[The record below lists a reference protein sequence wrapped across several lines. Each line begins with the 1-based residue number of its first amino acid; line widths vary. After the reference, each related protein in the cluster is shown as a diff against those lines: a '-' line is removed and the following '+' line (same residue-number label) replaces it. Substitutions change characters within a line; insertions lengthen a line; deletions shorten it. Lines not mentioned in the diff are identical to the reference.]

1 MGQRR
6 RAEARGVRQWD
17 HDVAAANELDE
28 VRTWVVWGLGAD
40 PATPGR
46 AAAPDV
52 DPDEDEPETG
62 RPANDIAASM
72 AAERDPEWAGRPDY
86 DRWAV
91 LLEADEDDVDEW
103 AQDDERVR
111 GYAPYLLQATD
122 PSTEPMDGVLRPDR
136 VVRRTGGERLD
147 AGRPH

>member
-6 RAEARGVRQWD
+6 RAGASGVRQWD

-40 PATPGR
+40 PALPER
-46 AAAPDV
+46 AAAPEADV
-52 DPDEDEPETG
+52 EIDAEDETEAAVG
-62 RPANDIAASM
+62 RPANDIARSM
-72 AAERDPEWAGRPDY
+72 AADRDPEWASQPDY
-86 DRWAV
+86 DRWVV
-91 LLEADEDDVDEW
+91 LYDADEDDVDEW

-122 PSTEPMDGVLRPDR
+122 PSTEPMEGVLRPDR
-136 VVRRTGGERLD
+136 VERRTGG
-147 AGRPH
+147 

>member
-6 RAEARGVRQWD
+6 RAEAPGVRQWD

-40 PATPGR
+40 PAVPDR
-46 AAAPDV
+46 AAAPEV
-52 DPDEDEPETG
+52 DPEDAPEAG
-62 RPANDIAASM
+62 RPANDIAWSM
-72 AAERDPEWAGRPDY
+72 AAERDPEWASEPDY
-86 DRWAV
+86 DRWVV
-91 LLEADEDDVDEW
+91 LLDADEDDVDEW
-103 AQDDERVR
+103 AQDDNRVR

-122 PSTEPMDGVLRPDR
+122 PSTEPMEGVLRPDR
-136 VVRRTGGERLD
+136 VERRTGGERLD